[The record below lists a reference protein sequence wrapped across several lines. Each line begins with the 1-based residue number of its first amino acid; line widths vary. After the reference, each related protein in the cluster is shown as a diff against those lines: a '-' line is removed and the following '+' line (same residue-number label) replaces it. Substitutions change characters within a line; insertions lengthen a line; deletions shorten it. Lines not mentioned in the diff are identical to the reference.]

1 MEEHKDDSMSFPIVF
16 SHSAAVQFKKIK
28 DKKLKERIASAL
40 EYIAAEPLVGK
51 PLQAEFKGCYSYRV
65 GDYRVIYSF
74 SRDKKLVG
82 IIRIDH
88 RREVYR

>member
-1 MEEHKDDSMSFPIVF
+1 MGYPIRF
-16 SHSAAVQFKKIK
+16 SNTASAQFLKLK
-28 DKKLKERIASAL
+28 DKKLKERVASAL
-40 EYIAAEPLVGK
+40 EYIANDPLVGK
-51 PLQAEFKGCYSYRV
+51 PLQAEFKGCYSHRI

-74 SRDKKLVG
+74 SRAEKHIG